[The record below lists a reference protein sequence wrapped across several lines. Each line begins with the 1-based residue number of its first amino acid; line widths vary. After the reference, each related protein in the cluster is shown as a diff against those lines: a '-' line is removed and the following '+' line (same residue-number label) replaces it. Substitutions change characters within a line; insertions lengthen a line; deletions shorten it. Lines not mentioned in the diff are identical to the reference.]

1 MRTFHSSYFL
11 SAFYLSSIF
20 YFFSSL
26 LSIMSLL
33 LLSFS
38 SFPPLL
44 PCSLLLPLNPFPS
57 SVCSLPHLFPPVSWF
72 LLVLSQQLLSH
83 TTYRSY
89 CSLWWSGRS
98 SVPMTQS
105 SAATRNQNLSPGC
118 VRLVSGLSGL
128 VLAGGARAVRGVWV
142 VDAPYLGRSA
152 RVEGA
157 L

>member
-11 SAFYLSSIF
+11 SAFYLSSIS

-72 LLVLSQQLLSH
+72 LLVLSRQLLSH

>member
-11 SAFYLSSIF
+11 SAFCLSSIF

-72 LLVLSQQLLSH
+72 LLVLSRQLLSH